1 VYQNNHDVENE
12 LREGLRPRRAPHG
25 FADRVI
31 ARAQTEPAQTETV
44 RPRIVP
50 SALSP
55 AGPIMR
61 WAIAAGLLLA
71 VGLGGYSERRREE
84 HIAGERARQQVFLAL
99 RITSATLHAVQDKL
113 AEGDR

>member
-1 VYQNNHDVENE
+1 MYQNNHDFEYE
-12 LREGLRPRRAPHG
+12 LRVGLRPRQAPDG

-31 ARAQTEPAQTETV
+31 ARAQTETA
-44 RPRIVP
+44 RPRIVSP
-50 SALSP
+50 VLSP

-71 VGLGGYSERRREE
+71 VGLGGYSERQREQR
-84 HIAGERARQQVFLAL
+84 IAGKRARQQVFLAL
-99 RITSATLHAVQDKL
+99 HITSTTLHAVQNKL